1 MQRGNADI
9 GFSGAQTPDMVPMMI
24 KSGYRALAVTF
35 DVWGIANMVKD
46 GMTKARALAQSV
58 NEPEGEVKEVTL
70 NAKK

>member
-1 MQRGNADI
+1 
-9 GFSGAQTPDMVPMMI
+9 MVPMMI

-58 NEPEGEVKEVTL
+58 NEPEGEEKEVTL
-70 NAKK
+70 NAKE